1 MNAKMKTLTAVIFL
15 LTSFVVYSQQ
25 VSIIF
30 PTSRVVYQRDANNS
44 STFSIQG
51 TYTGGISRIEARLI
65 PAFSGQGVATS
76 WTTIVN
82 SPSGGSF
89 TGNLSGNGGW
99 YNLEVR
105 TMSGSTV
112 MAQTV
117 VEKVGIGEVFIV
129 SGQSNAEGNAGYP
142 GAVRGAT
149 DDRVSTIDYFNIF
162 FDDSFLPFEYV
173 HDGDYMRKAPYNP
186 VPWYWSRLGD
196 KLVNRFNVPV
206 CFYGAALGG
215 SQASWWSRS
224 ADGEDLRSEYIFHIK
239 VAGLPYIAMK
249 SAIQKYGFKTGF
261 RAILWHQGEG
271 DINTSDTDYYN
282 RIRHVIEK
290 TRADGGDNNIAW
302 VVSRVMRVA
311 AQTQLA
317 IDLNQVYVGPYTD
330 TIDAPGDRINGHFQ
344 LNGLN
349 KVANA
354 WDLQLNSN
362 FFNNSIPQLPKLILG
377 NPNKAPIAKFTVNQ
391 TTGGNNFIV
400 NFNSSTSSDV
410 DGFITNYNW
419 LFDEYGNYH
428 YQPSNQANPSVN
440 YIESNS
446 YYYTTSFKVT
456 DNNGQVSASTRRIGV
471 NNVAPIISATSVDA
485 INFIPP
491 TGTTLNLSATISDPD
506 HPFNQLYPEWSV
518 TPYLNGLPQPQPAK
532 THYGHNTSVV
542 LPAVNCSAGTQFF
555 RVKLA
560 VTDSLGIQ
568 SVFTKDIYPFC
579 VADNTP
585 PTQPS
590 FVSANQIT
598 VNSVTLTWGA
608 STDNFAMSGYQIY
621 RDNILIATVN
631 SNTTTFNATSLA
643 TNTNYR
649 FMIKAIDVAGNQAES
664 SPLTVKT
671 AQCVG
676 TNTFLSDLNW
686 ASMSNGFGNAEK
698 DKSNGEGG
706 NNDGNTITLN
716 GITYTKGLGVHANST
731 IIYNLNGQYNR
742 FRTDIGLDDE
752 VDFQNQGSVVFKV
765 YTDNNLVYTSP
776 TMTKNSITISLN
788 IDVSGINQ
796 LKLEVTDS
804 GDNMNYDHADW
815 ANARLETLC
824 GGGNDTVAPSVV
836 NNLVGANFTNS
847 SFQLSWNPATDNIGV
862 VAYDV
867 YLNGVLNTTVNTSS
881 TNLTVNINQNAKVTI
896 QSRDAAGNTSVGAS
910 FTLLS
915 GNQPCQSIINITNS
929 TPIIGTLKFEA
940 SENITATNRIYNSMN
955 LTYDA
960 AKSVLLNPGFRADNG
975 SVFRANIDGCGGN

>member
-1 MNAKMKTLTAVIFL
+1 MKNCLFAVLFL
-15 LTSFVVYSQQ
+15 LSTGVFAQQ
-25 VSIIF
+25 VNILF
-30 PTSRVVYQRDANNS
+30 PTTRVVYQRDATNS

-51 TYTGGISRIEARLI
+51 TYTGGISRVEARLI
-65 PAFSGQGVATS
+65 PAFSGQGTATS
-76 WTTIVN
+76 WITIVN
-82 SPSGGSF
+82 NPSGGTF
-89 TGNLSGNGGW
+89 TGNLSGSGGW

-117 VEKVGIGEVFIV
+117 VEKIGIGEVFIV
-129 SGQSNAEGNAGYP
+129 SGQSNAEGNSGYP
-142 GAVRGAT
+142 GAVRGAS

-162 FDDSFLPFEYV
+162 FDESFLPFEYV

-186 VPWYWSRLGD
+186 VPWYWARLGD

-239 VAGLPYIAMK
+239 VAGLPYSMMK

-271 DINTSDTDYYN
+271 DASTSDTDYYN

-317 IDLNQVYVGPYTD
+317 IDLNQVYLGPYTD
-330 TIDAPGDRINGHFQ
+330 TINAPGDRINGHFQ

-362 FFNNSIPQLPKLILG
+362 FFNNTIPQMPKLIVG

-391 TTGGNNFIV
+391 TTGGNNFTV
-400 NFNSSTSSDV
+400 NFNSSASNDV
-410 DGFITNYNW
+410 DGSIISYNW

-428 YQPSNQANPSVN
+428 YQPSNQANPNVN
-440 YIESNS
+440 YIENAP

-456 DNNGQVSASTRRIGV
+456 DNNAQTSASSRRIGV
-471 NNVAPIISATSVDA
+471 NNVAPVISATSVDN

-491 TGTTLNLSATISDPD
+491 IGTTLNLSATVSDPD
-506 HPFNQLYPEWSV
+506 HPIQQLYHEWSV
-518 TPYLNGLPQPQPAK
+518 TPFLNGLPQPQPAK
-532 THYGHNTSVV
+532 THYGQSITVTI
-542 LPAVNCSAGTQFF
+542 PAVNCSAGTQFF
-555 RVKLA
+555 RFRLA

-568 SVFTKDIYPFC
+568 SVFIKDIYPFC
-579 VADNTP
+579 VNDNTP
-585 PTQPS
+585 PTSPS
-590 FVSANQIT
+590 YVIANQVT
-598 VNSVTLTWGA
+598 SNSLMLSWGA

-621 RDNILIATVN
+621 RDNVLISTVN
-631 SNTTTFNATSLA
+631 SNTTTLNVTGL
-643 TNTNYR
+643 TLNTNYK
-649 FMIKAIDVAGNQAES
+649 FTIKAIDVAGNQAES
-664 SPLTVKT
+664 SPLIVKT
-671 AQCVG
+671 AQCSAS
-676 TNTFLSDLNW
+676 NAFLSDLNW
-686 ASMSNGFGNAEK
+686 ASMTNGFGPVEK
-698 DKSNGEGG
+698 DKSNGDGG

-716 GITYTKGLGVHANST
+716 GITYTKGLGTHANST
-731 IIYNLNGQYNR
+731 IIYNLNGQYSR
-742 FRTDIGLDDE
+742 FKSAIGLDDE
-752 VDFQNQGSVVFKV
+752 VDFQNQGSVVFMV
-765 YTDNNLVYTSP
+765 YTDNNLIYTSP
-776 TMTKNSITISLN
+776 TMTKNSTTILLDLN
-788 IDVSGINQ
+788 VNGANQ

-804 GDNMNYDHADW
+804 GDNANYDHADW
-815 ANARLETLC
+815 ANARLEPICTNS
-824 GGGNDTVAPSVV
+824 GDTVAPSVV

-847 SFQLSWNPATDNIGV
+847 SFLLSFDSAIDNIGV
-862 VAYDV
+862 VAYNTYV
-867 YLNGVLNTTVNTSS
+867 NGILNTSINATSTTVSV
-881 TNLTVNINQNAKVTI
+881 NLAQNAQVTVQAI
-896 QSRDAAGNTSVGAS
+896 DAAGNTSVGAS
-910 FTLLS
+910 YTIFS
-915 GNQPCQSIINITNS
+915 GNQPCQTVVNVTNS
-929 TPIIGTLKFEA
+929 TPIVGTLKFEA
-940 SENITATNRIYNSMN
+940 SNNITATNSIYNSMN

-960 AKSVLLNPGFRADNG
+960 AKYVLLNPGFKADSG
-975 SVFRANIDGCGGN
+975 AVFKAVIDGCGGN